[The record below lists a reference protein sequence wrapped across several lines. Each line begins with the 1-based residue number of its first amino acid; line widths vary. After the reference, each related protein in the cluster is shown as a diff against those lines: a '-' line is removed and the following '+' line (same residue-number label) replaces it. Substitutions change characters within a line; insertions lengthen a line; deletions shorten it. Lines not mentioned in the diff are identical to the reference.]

1 VADTVRRC
9 PIAHNR
15 NAESVAEPPP
25 EILKKPMSRRGALKM
40 GGAFAGA
47 LGTLGLVGELA
58 WAPERVAWADPSTL
72 AFPDVQFDLGP
83 FMPPAQTL
91 DGIQVG
97 MPPIHTVFVTA
108 RLARGPSKADQL
120 RMAAALNNIE
130 ANYPYS
136 PGGVMTHVSYSDN
149 YFARL
154 PATVVNANMP
164 RTVAFNGLPAN
175 QPVLKRAVP
184 GPTDVAPG
192 NRTLELR
199 RAEFNV
205 PVRMESN
212 DILFTIRSDD
222 SSRIADV
229 VAWLSGSNRMLGRA
243 QASPVFDAG
252 MTITSTRAMFVQMGL
267 PRNVAATQGLVF
279 ADFVNPFSPMWMGFA
294 DQQVNASAPPQVV
307 TFLGGNGIKLTN
319 ATAGSYFD
327 NGAIQHLS
335 HVLLDLRQFYVDGRD
350 PDEGPDVREPFSE
363 RLQYMFESPPQ
374 VAEDPTD
381 PFRDGGGPRNLG
393 RRGAFLPNT
402 FRGAGYA
409 RQSAQQFDRIG
420 HISQLH
426 RSGRTTDGRP
436 IHLRIDGPGFDTMDT
451 TTGRN
456 TPKLQFSGFFP
467 SSDFFSTLRRNQA
480 SVDLLDE
487 FALPEEDHGLER
499 FITATRRQNYLI
511 PPRRHR
517 AFPLIELT

>member
-1 VADTVRRC
+1 MV
-9 PIAHNR
+9 PI
-15 NAESVAEPPP
+15 
-25 EILKKPMSRRGALKM
+25 LTKPVSRRMALRK

-47 LGTLGLVGELA
+47 MAGLGTLGLVGGLS
-58 WAPERVAWADPSTL
+58 WIPERMAWADPSTL
-72 AFPDVQFDLGP
+72 AFPDVQFDLAP
-83 FMPPAQTL
+83 FMPPAQTI
-91 DGIQVG
+91 DGVPVA

-108 RLARGPSKADQL
+108 RLARAPSKADQV
-120 RMAAALNNIE
+120 RMEAALRNIE

-136 PGGVMTHVSYSDN
+136 PGGVMTHVAYSDN

-154 PATVVNANMP
+154 PATVVTANMP
-164 RTVAFNGLPAN
+164 LTTAFNGVPAG
-175 QPVLKRAVP
+175 QRVLKRAVA

-199 RAEFNV
+199 RAEFTV
-205 PVRMESN
+205 PLVLESN
-212 DILFTIRSDD
+212 DILFTVRSDD

-229 VAWLSGSNRMLGRA
+229 VAWLRGSNRMLGRT

-267 PRNVAATQGLVF
+267 PRNVAATQGLPF

-294 DQQVNASAPPQVV
+294 DQQVDASAPPQNV
-307 TFLGGNGIKLTN
+307 TFVGGGGIKLTN
-319 ATAGSYFD
+319 AAAGSYFD

-335 HVLLDLRQFYVDGRD
+335 HVLLDLRQFYVDGNT
-350 PDEGPDVREPFSE
+350 PDEPVDHREPFSE
-363 RLQYMFESPPQ
+363 RLQYMFESPPSLQ
-374 VAEDPTD
+374 EDATD

-393 RRGAFLPNT
+393 RRGAFVRNV

-409 RQSAQQFDRIG
+409 RQSAQQFARIG

-426 RSGRTTDGRP
+426 RSGRTADGRP
-436 IHLRIDGPGFDTMDT
+436 IHLRIDGPGFDAMDT

-467 SSDFFSTLRRNQA
+467 TSDFFSTLRRNQA
-480 SVDLLDE
+480 SLDLFDE
-487 FALPEEDHGLER
+487 FDLEEEDHGLER